1 MQIVLDI
8 AAVIIGYLMGSIPV
22 GLLIVKAATGK
33 DLRKVESGRTGGTN
47 AFRAAGFGVGFAT
60 ALLDIAKA
68 AIAVWIAR
76 ALDPGGNTIHV
87 LAGLAAI
94 LGHNYSIFLAERDE
108 KGRLRLRG
116 GAGAMPALGGAV
128 GLWVWTFPFVFVIGA
143 LVLFTLGMASVAT
156 LTVGLAIIILFAIRA
171 SLNLMP
177 WINVLY
183 GLIAELLLI
192 WALRPNIQKILK
204 GTERVISISLA
215 GWLRA
220 RKANAESTGG
230 SKDSK

>member
-1 MQIVLDI
+1 MQSMLDF
-8 AAVIIGYLMGSIPV
+8 AAVIIGYLLGSIPV
-22 GLLIVKAATGK
+22 GLLLVKATTGK
-33 DLRKVESGRTGGTN
+33 DLREVESGRTGGTN

-60 ALLDIAKA
+60 ALLDTAKA
-68 AIAVWIAR
+68 AIAVWVAR
-76 ALDPGGNTIHV
+76 ALSPDANIIHV
-87 LAGLAAI
+87 LAGLGAI

-128 GLWVWTFPFVFVIGA
+128 GLWAWTFPFVFVTGA

-156 LTVGLAIIILFAIRA
+156 LTVGLAIIILFAVRA
-171 SLNLMP
+171 SMDLMP
-177 WINVLY
+177 WVNVIY

-192 WALRPNIQKILK
+192 WALRPNIQKIFA

-215 GWLRA
+215 GWLRS
-220 RKANAESTGG
+220 RKANVESDGK
-230 SKDSK
+230 SQNS

>member
-1 MQIVLDI
+1 MEILLD
-8 AAVIIGYLMGSIPV
+8 AAALILGYLLGSIPV
-22 GLLIVKAATGK
+22 GLLIVKFRTGK
-33 DLRKVESGRTGGTN
+33 DLREVESGRTGGTN
-47 AFRAAGFGVGFAT
+47 AFRAAGFAVGFAT

-68 AIAVWIAR
+68 AIAVWLAR
-76 ALDPGGNTIHV
+76 ALDPDGNIVHV

-94 LGHNYSIFLAERDE
+94 LGHNYSIFLAERDAR
-108 KGRLRLRG
+108 GRLRLRG

-128 GLWVWTFPFVFVIGA
+128 GLWAWTFPFVFVIGA

-177 WINVLY
+177 WTNVLY
-183 GLIAELLLI
+183 GLIAEILLI
-192 WALRPNIQKILK
+192 WALRPNIQKIFK

-220 RKANAESTGG
+220 RKANAESSGETKG
-230 SKDSK
+230 SQ

>member
-1 MQIVLDI
+1 MQIVTDV

-22 GLLIVKAATGK
+22 GLLIVKATTGK
-33 DLRKVESGRTGGTN
+33 DLREVESGRTGGTN
-47 AFRAAGFGVGFAT
+47 AFRAAGFGAGFAT

-68 AIAVWIAR
+68 TLGVWIAR
-76 ALDPGGNTIHV
+76 LLSPDANVIHV

-128 GLWVWTFPFVFVIGA
+128 GLWAWTFPFVFVVGA

-156 LTVGLAIIILFAIRA
+156 LTVGLAIIVLFAVRA
-171 SLNLMP
+171 SLDLMP
-177 WINVLY
+177 WVNVLY
-183 GLIAELLLI
+183 GLIAELILI
-192 WALRPNIQKILK
+192 WALRPNIQKIFK

-220 RKANAESTGG
+220 RKASAASAGE

>member
-1 MQIVLDI
+1 MQIMLDV

-22 GLLIVKAATGK
+22 GLLIVKATTGK
-33 DLRKVESGRTGGTN
+33 DLREVESGRTGGTN
-47 AFRAAGFGVGFAT
+47 AFRAAGFGVGLAT
-60 ALLDIAKA
+60 ALLDAAKA

-76 ALDPGGNTIHV
+76 SLSTDANVIPV

-108 KGRLRLRG
+108 KGRWRLRG

-128 GLWVWTFPFVFVIGA
+128 GLWAWTFPFVFVVGA

-171 SLNLMP
+171 SLDLMP

-183 GLIAELLLI
+183 GLVAEVILI
-192 WALRPNIQKILK
+192 WALRPNIQKIFA

-215 GWLRA
+215 GWLRS
-220 RKANAESTGG
+220 RKAHEESDGKT
-230 SKDSK
+230 KDSQ

>member
-1 MQIVLDI
+1 MQIVTDV

-22 GLLIVKAATGK
+22 GLLIVKATTGK
-33 DLRKVESGRTGGTN
+33 DLREVESGRTGGTN
-47 AFRAAGFGVGFAT
+47 AFRAAGFGAGFAT

-68 AIAVWIAR
+68 TLGVWIAR
-76 ALDPGGNTIHV
+76 LLSPDANVIHV

-128 GLWVWTFPFVFVIGA
+128 GLWAWTFPFVFVVGA

-171 SLNLMP
+171 SLDLMP
-177 WINVLY
+177 WVNVLY
-183 GLIAELLLI
+183 GLIAELILI
-192 WALRPNIQKILK
+192 WALRPNIQKIFK

-220 RKANAESTGG
+220 RKASATSAGE

>member
-1 MQIVLDI
+1 MQIALDV

-22 GLLIVKAATGK
+22 GLLIVKATTGK
-33 DLRKVESGRTGGTN
+33 DLRQVESGRTGGTN
-47 AFRAAGFGVGFAT
+47 AFRAAGFWAGFAT
-60 ALLDIAKA
+60 ALLDTAKA
-68 AIAVWIAR
+68 AIGVWIAR
-76 ALDPGGNTIHV
+76 ALTPDANVIHV
-87 LAGLAAI
+87 MAGLAAI

-108 KGRLRLRG
+108 KGRWRLRG

-128 GLWVWTFPFVFVIGA
+128 GLWAWTFPFVFVIGA

-156 LTVGLAIIILFAIRA
+156 LTVGLAIIVLFAIRA
-171 SLNLMP
+171 SMDLMP
-177 WINVLY
+177 WVNVVY

-192 WALRPNIQKILK
+192 WALRPNIQKIFA

-220 RKANAESTGG
+220 RKANAEAVEGT
-230 SKDSK
+230 KDSK

>member
-94 LGHNYSIFLAERDE
+94 LGHNYSIFLAERNE
-108 KGRLRLRG
+108 QGRWRLRG

-128 GLWVWTFPFVFVIGA
+128 GLWVWTFPFVFIIGA

-171 SLNLMP
+171 SLDLMP

>member
-1 MQIVLDI
+1 MQIVTDV

-22 GLLIVKAATGK
+22 GLLIVKATTGK
-33 DLRKVESGRTGGTN
+33 DLREVESGRTGGTN
-47 AFRAAGFGVGFAT
+47 AFRAAGFGVGFVT
-60 ALLDIAKA
+60 ALLDVAKA
-68 AIAVWIAR
+68 TLGVWIAR
-76 ALDPGGNTIHV
+76 LLSPDANVIHV

-128 GLWVWTFPFVFVIGA
+128 GLWAWTFPFVFVVGA

-171 SLNLMP
+171 SLDLMP
-177 WINVLY
+177 WVNVVY
-183 GLIAELLLI
+183 GLIAELILI
-192 WALRPNIQKILK
+192 WALRPNIQKIFK

-220 RKANAESTGG
+220 RKASAASAGE

>member
-1 MQIVLDI
+1 MQTVLDI

-22 GLLIVKAATGK
+22 GLLIVKATTGK
-33 DLRKVESGRTGGTN
+33 DLREVESGRTGGTN

-60 ALLDIAKA
+60 ALLDVVKA
-68 AIAVWIAR
+68 TLAVWIAR
-76 ALDPGGNTIHV
+76 TLSPDGNVIHV
-87 LAGLAAI
+87 MAGLAAI

-128 GLWVWTFPFVFVIGA
+128 GLWAWTFPFVFVVGA

-156 LTVGLAIIILFAIRA
+156 LTVGLAIIILFAVRA
-171 SLNLMP
+171 SMDLMP
-177 WINVLY
+177 WVNVFY
-183 GLIAELLLI
+183 GLIAEIILI
-192 WALRPNIQKILK
+192 WALRPNIKKIFA

-215 GWLRA
+215 GWLRS
-220 RKANAESTGG
+220 RKTNTEAAGG
-230 SKDSK
+230 TDDSK

>member
-1 MQIVLDI
+1 MENVL
-8 AAVIIGYLMGSIPV
+8 AVLAVIIGYLMGSIPV
-22 GLLIVKAATGK
+22 GLLIVKATTGK
-33 DLRKVESGRTGGTN
+33 DLREVESGRTGGTN
-47 AFRAAGFGVGFAT
+47 AFRAAGFGVGLAT
-60 ALLDIAKA
+60 ALLDAVKA
-68 AIAVWIAR
+68 ALAVWVAR
-76 ALDPGGNTIHV
+76 ELSPEASVIHV

-108 KGRLRLRG
+108 KGRVRLRG

-128 GLWVWTFPFVFVIGA
+128 GLWPWTFPFVFVTGA

-171 SLNLMP
+171 SLDLMP
-177 WINVLY
+177 WVNVFY
-183 GLIAELLLI
+183 GLVAELILI
-192 WALRPNIQKILK
+192 WALRPNIQKIFA

-220 RKANAESTGG
+220 RKANAEVPGG
-230 SKDSK
+230 TKDSK